1 VEGQRNPDRRHHFPL
16 QTMRNPAILIVLGTV
31 GLGLGVL
38 GGRYVVK
45 SRFSGAESAS
55 TLDRPS
61 PAERPTLVPTQT
73 VGKADKARNLAA
85 LLRFVEQPRA
95 GILELKRELER
106 MDIAGLQ
113 GLITDLQNTPMVQ
126 DDDASPLAGQ
136 TLRRLAISEL
146 FRREGERS
154 LEWAAGLADATIRR
168 SVLGQFVGL
177 AAHDTPELAKPWI
190 DRFCEQYGENRALW
204 FASPVIIG
212 ATGRGAEDLVRVW
225 ELFKGDFGSYA
236 FPQGDFP
243 EGFDFR
249 RLITALPNAP
259 GNPRAIAYWAALD
272 RDAAWAGVK
281 ELIDTQG
288 IGASFFSSLFV
299 GVTAVEGNR
308 EAAKWIVGKLDALPE
323 ASRESAI
330 RSLVQQPESRQA
342 ETVQIL
348 MAELTKESDRV
359 TLASQM
365 VSPFLNVAEGTV
377 ALEALGSQAA
387 RVAAVTVVAKT
398 YRRTAQDT
406 TDPNSARVRNFLE
419 ATMQQF
425 QFTPAAREQ
434 VAAVLAS
441 PL

>member
-1 VEGQRNPDRRHHFPL
+1 
-16 QTMRNPAILIVLGTV
+16 MRNPAILIVLGTV

-61 PAERPTLVPTQT
+61 PAERPTRVPTQT
-73 VGKADKARNLAA
+73 AGKANKARNLTA

-113 GLITDLQNTPMVQ
+113 GLIMDLQNAPIVQ
-126 DDDASPLAGQ
+126 DDDAAPMAEQ

-146 FRREGERS
+146 FRRDAERS
-154 LEWAAGLADATIRR
+154 LEWAAGVVDADIRR
-168 SVLGQFVGL
+168 SVLGQLLDL

-190 DRFCEQYGENRALW
+190 DRFCDQFGERPLM
-204 FASPVIIG
+204 FAGPMIMG
-212 ATGRGAEDLVRVW
+212 ATERGAEDLVRVW

-249 RLITALPNAP
+249 RLITALPKASGNA
-259 GNPRAIAYWAALD
+259 RAIAYWAALD

-288 IGASFFSSLFV
+288 IGASFFSSLFA

-406 TDPNSARVRNFLE
+406 TDPNSAKVRDFFE

-441 PL
+441 PP